1 MTTEL
6 TVRAPVGIVP
16 RDLLELDRAMIM
28 AEKAFGQGAAQKIL
42 IGQAA
47 GLSIGQCLTDVHLM
61 QVGGAVKPTLSAT
74 AQLALARNAGVRTRW
89 IERTDEAAA
98 LEITP
103 PGQQPSVWRVTMDD
117 ARKAGW
123 ATGKNSGTWQAHP
136 GAMLRARAITRAIR
150 AECPEVLGGMSL
162 YDPDELRADE
172 PVTVHEPARPAI
184 EQRRTS
190 TVIDAQPEA
199 KPAPGALTVEQR
211 RANALKALCHNG
223 ITQAHLE
230 QRVGAT
236 MDAWDSVQL
245 TQLQADLQ
253 ALKAGTMSPA
263 EYIALC
269 APPPDAE
276 PEPADLADADLSGEW
291 APAEEPAPQPT
302 TTPAKGRKGAPV

>member
-1 MTTEL
+1 MTTEIAR
-6 TVRAPVGIVP
+6 VPAGIVP
-16 RDLLELDRAMIM
+16 LTIDDLERAIRLVGP
-28 AEKAFGQGAAQKIL
+28 ASALKL
-42 IGQAA
+42 IVGQAA

-61 QVGGAVKPTLSAT
+61 QANGAIRPTLSAT

-89 IERTDEAAA
+89 VERTDEAAA

-123 ATGKNSGTWQAHP
+123 STGKNSGTWAAHP

-162 YDPDELRADE
+162 YDPDELRSEGATE
-172 PVTVHEPARPAI
+172 TVTVHETSRPAI
-184 EQRRTS
+184 EQRRTAA
-190 TVIDAQPEA
+190 VIDAQPEA

-211 RANALKALCHNG
+211 RTRAVDALCRNG
-223 ITQAHLE
+223 ITREHLE
-230 QRVGAT
+230 ARVSAPV
-236 MDAWDSVQL
+236 DAWESVHL
-245 TQLQADLQ
+245 TQLGADLA
-253 ALKAGTMSPA
+253 ALRKGTMSPA

-276 PEPADLADADLSGEW
+276 PEPADLADADLSGELG
-291 APAEEPAPQPT
+291 AVEEPAPQT